1 MALQQKSRAALDFRA
16 KAEAIRAELL
26 DDTKTFTKDEVEQK
40 SNEMAALETRAALV
54 AGFTPQEEINDQ
66 GGDEALRRS
75 NIENENADEDV
86 KDYAGQMEQLSKK
99 VRKAFG
105 GPNAYLLALARRHV
119 QPLSNEQEKIEK
131 QVQGLYHRSTIVGA
145 SGDASG
151 GEFLLPLQQVNE
163 IFSIENT
170 QPGVLQF
177 ARQYPVSG
185 RTLRIPYAVQ
195 TDVTKTRPMAG
206 IAAVSIVNEAAD
218 IPEVEPAFGQR
229 VLTVYNWKAYTEL
242 GDETLV
248 DDFTGQLASTVQ
260 RMVGGQVMNEMN
272 GYMTLDG
279 NGTAQPTAALYTSNG
294 ALIKVPRITAN
305 TITIDDV
312 FAMFSKH
319 TFTNNSRW
327 LINRTA
333 LPALLSLKL
342 SGNTLVT
349 FLTGLQ
355 GAPQMSLLGIPI
367 VMSDF
372 MNAIGAESDF
382 ALVNGDFYA
391 VAIRQQLT
399 VESSIHYKFKND
411 LTAYR
416 FKARGGGIPIPTAPY
431 AYKSTGSALIAAHSP
446 LVTLDDVV
454 AS

>member
-1 MALQQKSRAALDFRA
+1 MALKQKSRAALDFRA
-16 KAEAIRAELL
+16 KAEAIRAEIL
-26 DDTKTFTKDEVEQK
+26 DETKTFTKDELEQK

-54 AGFTPQEEINDQ
+54 AGFTPQNEIDDQ
-66 GGDEALRRS
+66 GGDDALRRS

-99 VRKAFG
+99 VRKTFG

-119 QPLSNEQEKIEK
+119 APLNPEQEKIEK
-131 QVQGLYHRSTIVGA
+131 QVQALLHRSTIVGTA
-145 SGDASG
+145 SDASG
-151 GEFLLPLQQVNE
+151 GEFLLPLQQVAE

-185 RTLRIPYAVQ
+185 RSLRIPYALQSTVAN
-195 TDVTKTRPMAG
+195 TRPMAG
-206 IAAVSIVNEAAD
+206 IAAVSIVDENGS
-218 IPEVEPAFGQR
+218 IPEQEPAFGQR
-229 VLTVYNWKAYTEL
+229 VLTVYNWKAYSEI
-242 GDETLV
+242 GDETLT
-248 DDFTGQLASTVQ
+248 DDFTGQLAPTVQ

-279 NGTAQPTAALYTSNG
+279 TGSGQPTAALYTSNP
-294 ALIKVPRITAN
+294 AMIKVPRETAN
-305 TITIDDV
+305 TITVNDI
-312 FAMFSKH
+312 FIMFSKH

-327 LINRTA
+327 LLNRTA

-372 MNAIGAESDF
+372 MNVVGSESDF

-391 VAIRQQLT
+391 AAIRQQLT

-411 LTAYR
+411 VTAYR
-416 FKARGGGIPIPTAPY
+416 FKARGGGIPIPLLPY

-446 LVTLDDVV
+446 FVTLDDVV